1 MNRWTMPDTAPS
13 RYAYSVAKLAL
24 LWDCSTRH
32 VYDLCARGELG
43 HFRIGGII
51 RISES
56 DRLSYEASN
65 RCPAPGCG
73 FQ

>member
-1 MNRWTMPDTAPS
+1 MPNTALQP
-13 RYAYSVAKLAL
+13 YAYSVAKLAR
-24 LWDCSTRH
+24 LWDCSARH

-56 DRLSYEASN
+56 DRLTYEAHH
-65 RCPAPGCG
+65 
-73 FQ
+73 